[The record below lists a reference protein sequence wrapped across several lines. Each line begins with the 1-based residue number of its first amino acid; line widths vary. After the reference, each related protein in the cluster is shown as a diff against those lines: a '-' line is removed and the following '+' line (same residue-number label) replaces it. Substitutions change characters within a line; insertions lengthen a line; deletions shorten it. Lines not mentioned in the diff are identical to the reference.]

1 MRNSILALA
10 FVAIVPAAGF
20 AQKGG
25 AKTPDD
31 PNALSS
37 SSGGG
42 GSAGAKTPSSRD
54 LSDLNPASLLVDR
67 RKKLSLAD
75 STVTQLKAIQKKI
88 NERNSQF
95 YSSYDSTR
103 KWTMSLSS
111 SSSSQAA
118 AGLHGGTTDSKLTS
132 GGASP
137 AEQAKMQ
144 SSLRDLRVMM
154 VDYRERRKADVAD
167 ALSVIPEAQK
177 KAATDALDAQDSE
190 LEKLLGGRS

>member
-1 MRNSILALA
+1 MRNSILAMAFIA
-10 FVAIVPAAGF
+10 FVPVAGF
-20 AQKGG
+20 AQKG
-25 AKTPDD
+25 AKVDNSMPADA
-31 PNALSS
+31 P
-37 SSGGG
+37 SSGG
-42 GSAGAKTPSSRD
+42 STVKTPSSRD
-54 LSDLNPASLLVDR
+54 LSDMNPASLLIDR

-75 STVTQLKAIQKKI
+75 STVTQLKAVQKKI
-88 NERNSQF
+88 NDRNSPF

-118 AGLHGGTTDSKLTS
+118 AGLHGGTTDSKLTA
-132 GGASP
+132 GGASA

-154 VDYRERRKADVAD
+154 GDFRDRRKADVAD
-167 ALSVIPEAQK
+167 ALGVIPEAQK
-177 KAATDALDAQDSE
+177 KAATEALDAQDAE